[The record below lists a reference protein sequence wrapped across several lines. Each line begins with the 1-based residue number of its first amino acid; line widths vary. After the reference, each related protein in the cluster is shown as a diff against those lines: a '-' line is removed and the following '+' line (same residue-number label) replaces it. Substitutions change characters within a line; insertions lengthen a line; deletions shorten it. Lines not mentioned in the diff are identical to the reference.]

1 MKFEDLIANI
11 TPEIYQNMKRA
22 VELGKWTDGSVL
34 SAQQKEASLQ
44 AVIAYELEHM
54 AKEERS
60 GFIAQSCKS
69 SSK

>member
-11 TPEIYQNMKRA
+11 TPDIYQTLKRA

-34 SAQQKEASLQ
+34 NKQQKESSLQ
-44 AVIAYELEHM
+44 AVIAYELEHQE
-54 AKEERS
+54 KEERS
-60 GFIAQSCKS
+60 GYIAQSCKS